1 MPTYARTARFRREFR
16 RLDPARQRAFLAMVE
31 RFVNSLVRGQFDP
44 TLRVKR
50 VQGTRDVWE
59 VSWAPDGRATFSY
72 GPEVRTGQAHVIWRR
87 VGTHRVLEDP

>member
-50 VQGTRDVWE
+50 VQG
-59 VSWAPDGRATFSY
+59 RATS
-72 GPEVRTGQAHVIWRR
+72 GKSAGRLTAEPPSHTDPKSAPAKRT
-87 VGTHRVLEDP
+87 

>member
-31 RFVNSLVRGQFDP
+31 RFVNSLARGQFDP

-50 VQGTRDVWE
+50 VQGTRDV
-59 VSWAPDGRATFSY
+59 
-72 GPEVRTGQAHVIWRR
+72 
-87 VGTHRVLEDP
+87 